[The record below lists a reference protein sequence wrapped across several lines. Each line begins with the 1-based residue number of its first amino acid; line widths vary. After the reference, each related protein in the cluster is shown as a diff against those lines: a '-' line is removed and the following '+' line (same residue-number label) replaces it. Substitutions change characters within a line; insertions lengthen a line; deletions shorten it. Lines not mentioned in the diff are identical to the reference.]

1 MWLPD
6 KGCIEVVEAVWSSQ
20 DCLDPNTRVVQKI
33 EKCWKELKHWSKVH
47 FGNVRSELN
56 LKRRLLVEVEKEAMQ
71 SGDNAHVRSLKAEI
85 NDLLDKE
92 SCMWLQRSK
101 VLWAKTGD

>member
-56 LKRRLLVEVEKEAMQ
+56 LKRRLLVEAEKEAMQ
-71 SGDNAHVRSLKAEI
+71 PRDNARVRSLKAK
-85 NDLLDKE
+85 NK
-92 SCMWLQRSK
+92 
-101 VLWAKTGD
+101 